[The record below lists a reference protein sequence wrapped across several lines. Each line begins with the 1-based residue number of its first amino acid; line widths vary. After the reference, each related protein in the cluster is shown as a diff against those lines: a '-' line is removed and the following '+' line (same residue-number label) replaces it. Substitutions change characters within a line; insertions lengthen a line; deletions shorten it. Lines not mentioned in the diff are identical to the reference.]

1 MKQSLNRLRVGM
13 VAASIAFIILGS
25 VLIMWPETSLQLIV
39 YIVGALVLIM
49 GIMRMIGYIKA
60 DSEYRNFLQVIES
73 IVFVAMGLM
82 MIFYKA
88 EVINLI
94 TYIFGFYIVIDGLIN
109 IMEAFQLKSIDFSQ
123 WKVVVWI
130 GIITA
135 VIGGVFLLKPLSS
148 RDAIAIFMG
157 ALLIYDGLVNLY
169 VAYCAHKVTK
179 YFDSEMK
186 RVKNDIIDVE
196 AIEENEDE

>member
-1 MKQSLNRLRVGM
+1 
-13 VAASIAFIILGS
+13 
-25 VLIMWPETSLQLIV
+25 
-39 YIVGALVLIM
+39 
-49 GIMRMIGYIKA
+49 
-60 DSEYRNFLQVIES
+60 
-73 IVFVAMGLM
+73 
-82 MIFYKA
+82 
-88 EVINLI
+88 
-94 TYIFGFYIVIDGLIN
+94 
-109 IMEAFQLKSIDFSQ
+109 MEAFQLKSIDFSQ

-196 AIEENEDE
+196 AIEEDEDE